1 MNASPYAPA
10 GATFLSAYMSQRL
23 GVQLQE
29 LELPELPAGLGEAQ
43 AAPAALEEGDLAA

>member
-29 LELPELPAGLGEAQ
+29 LEVPELPAALGEAQ
-43 AAPAALEEGDLAA
+43 TPSTALEEGDLAA